1 MTTDRFHSSE
11 LSEVADS
18 DADGPRRLEGRVS
31 AAIERVAAERE
42 HVADELRAYDRFERA
57 VHDIEPAALPATGGS
72 RPAADGGA
80 VTQSRTAL
88 GEDPRASR
96 SDPAA
101 RVREAFAETVR
112 PYSVEDIDDAEP
124 LVETMAAE
132 LGDGI
137 AATLASTTPGQ
148 LTPEVKG
155 AIRSAVDRRRAELRA
170 TTRALE
176 TEADSLEGA
185 RETFDE
191 IVEWL
196 LRADERPLSALGFDE
211 LRRRHETLSAF
222 RSRCSEVAVDRQAV
236 LRRTTNYGPKAG
248 VSHDTLV
255 EYLYQDAS
263 TAHPVLT
270 TAARLD
276 SVCAGCQRTV
286 RDHLVRRV

>member
-11 LSEVADS
+11 LSEVVDS
-18 DADGPRRLEGRVS
+18 DTDGPRRLEGRVS
-31 AAIERVAAERE
+31 AAIERVAAETE

-57 VHDIEPAALPATGGS
+57 VDDIEPAALSATGGGQ
-72 RPAADGGA
+72 PAADGGA
-80 VTQSRTAL
+80 VTQSWTAL
-88 GEDPRASR
+88 GEDSRAGR

-112 PYSVEDIDDAEP
+112 PYSVEDIGDAES

-137 AATLASTTPGQ
+137 AATLASTTAGQ
-148 LTPEVKG
+148 LTSEVKG

-170 TTRALE
+170 TERALE
-176 TEADSLEGA
+176 IEADALEAA

-191 IVEWL
+191 VVEWL
-196 LRADERPLSALGFDE
+196 LMADERPLSTLDFDD
-211 LRRRHETLSAF
+211 LQRRHETLETF
-222 RSRCSEVAVDRQAV
+222 RSRCSEVAADRQAV
-236 LRRTTNYGPKAG
+236 LRRTTSHGPKAG
-248 VSHDTLV
+248 IPHDTLV
-255 EYLYQDAS
+255 EYLYQDAP